1 MDSELEQFALEDVA
15 EEDGDGGGHPAVG
28 GRGGVGVRRRP
39 RGHWDSSSGSEDER
53 GGGGG
58 DRFRAASGEP
68 PKGPL
73 KTQVRTIAVAAG
85 EAGSGRRVQ
94 SCQWGRSRVSRR
106 RCVWRAGSADCPP
119 RRFGPLKAQ
128 VYYSARVLPEELSL
142 RCAQDTALSSASAP
156 SPPCRSFSA
165 AAHTP
170 SCHPSPP
177 SLPPPAGHF
186 LQPHTLPAVSVHR
199 GAPAHRP
206 DGQDLRGGTGSKE
219 GGWRVTGKAHSSFSL
234 LVSAWQTRTMPGALQ
249 PEGMSTP
256 FRMNIGT
263 PDLVLRHVL
272 STLLLPT
279 EITECFSGN
288 PDPYRHCPPLVVPPS
303 PCLPPGAV
311 HQRGGTCS
319 GT

>member
-1 MDSELEQFALEDVA
+1 MDSELEQFALEEVA
-15 EEDGDGGGHPAVG
+15 EEDGEGGGHPAVG

-85 EAGSGRRVQ
+85 AVDSGRRVQ
-94 SCQWGRSRVSRR
+94 SCQRGRSRR

-170 SCHPSPP
+170 SCLS
-177 SLPPPAGHF
+177 SSG
-186 LQPHTLPAVSVHR
+186 SS
-199 GAPAHRP
+199 GAP
-206 DGQDLRGGTGSKE
+206 T
-219 GGWRVTGKAHSSFSL
+219 
-234 LVSAWQTRTMPGALQ
+234 
-249 PEGMSTP
+249 
-256 FRMNIGT
+256 
-263 PDLVLRHVL
+263 
-272 STLLLPT
+272 
-279 EITECFSGN
+279 
-288 PDPYRHCPPLVVPPS
+288 
-303 PCLPPGAV
+303 
-311 HQRGGTCS
+311 
-319 GT
+319 